1 MELFTHLQDLGGRTP
16 INYECCGGCFAS
28 SPRSSDNFA
37 FCLTLIINFNPHGST
52 FYIFVAATRSTQGY
66 DLNTYLGPYECA

>member
-1 MELFTHLQDLGGRTP
+1 MS
-16 INYECCGGCFAS
+16 GGCFAS